1 MDSTKRFSDRVAD
14 YVKYRPHYPAAII
27 AHLQASYGL
36 SSNKLIADIGAGT
49 GILTAL
55 FLQAGYQVF
64 AVEPNEAMLTKAKE
78 LLSNAPGFH
87 AVPGT
92 AENTFLG
99 NDSMDA
105 VIAGQAFHWF
115 DVEKCKA
122 EFKRILK
129 QDGLV
134 VLIWNERKME
144 SAFEKDYEDLINKHG
159 KDYVKVSQ
167 RNIDEASMTAFFAPA
182 PMNMNIFPNEQVFDF
197 DGLQGRLLSSS
208 YMPLRKDAGY
218 NEMIVDLKQL
228 FGKYQQNGEIRIGYD
243 TKVYTGRLK

>member
-1 MDSTKRFSDRVAD
+1 
-14 YVKYRPHYPAAII
+14 
-27 AHLQASYGL
+27 
-36 SSNKLIADIGAGT
+36 
-49 GILTAL
+49 
-55 FLQAGYQVF
+55 
-64 AVEPNEAMLTKAKE
+64 
-78 LLSNAPGFH
+78 
-87 AVPGT
+87 
-92 AENTFLG
+92 
-99 NDSMDA
+99 MDA

-134 VLIWNERKME
+134 VLIWNERKMG

-228 FGKYQQNGEIRIGYD
+228 FEKYQQNGEIRIGYD